1 MKKILS
7 VLSILVLAIAVK
19 AQTMNVV
26 IGDVTYQ
33 FHATQAGNMAYEAN
47 IATGNVLT
55 VMGKSF
61 VTTDITRIYIDNTE
75 VMGNL
80 VTVTYEGTSAKVTV
94 AGNVAQYVTPTVNGA
109 HVSIE
114 QSNTDDVN
122 NDEIVYSLSG
132 TTTDGEFAMSGSYK
146 CTIQLAGLTL
156 TNPSGAAIQI
166 ANGKRIQISA
176 KNGTVNT
183 LTDGA
188 NGSQKACIY
197 SKGQIQ
203 LQGQGTLNVTGKT
216 AHAIKSGDYITV
228 KNLTLNVLGAVND
241 GISCN
246 EYFQMKSGT
255 VSISGVGDDGI
266 QADLDGTTTTG
277 ETADHEDE
285 DSGNIY
291 LEGGTLTINVT
302 ATAAKGIKAAGD
314 MKISNGTIQVTTS
327 GAGTYDSTE
336 RDAKGCAGLKSDGNM
351 YISGGEITLKSTG
364 TGGKCIKADG
374 KLLISDGVITATSTG
389 ANYKY
394 SSYYSASAKA
404 IKCDGTLTING
415 GTITAI
421 ASSHEAI
428 ESKSTID
435 ITGGTVYAQSS
446 DDAINSA
453 STFTISGGSVCGYS
467 TGNDGLDANGNMY
480 IKGGLIYAI
489 GKTSPEMALDANTEG
504 GYKLYVQGGTIIA
517 IGSLE
522 GGASLTQSCYQSS
535 SWNKNTWYSITVGS
549 DTFAF
554 MTPSSGGTSLVV
566 SGASQPSVKS
576 GVTVTGGTSCFNG
589 MGNTGGTISG
599 GSTVTLS
606 TYSGGNSGPG
616 GGGGGHRPW

>member
-7 VLSILVLAIAVK
+7 VLSLLILAIAVK

-26 IGDVTYQ
+26 MGDVTYQ
-33 FHATQAGNMAYEAN
+33 FPATQAGNMTYEAN
-47 IATGNVLT
+47 NALT
-55 VMGKSF
+55 IMGKSF
-61 VTTDITRIYIDNTE
+61 ATTDITKIYIDNTE
-75 VMGNL
+75 VTGNL
-80 VTVTYEGTSAKVTV
+80 VTVSYEGTSAKVTV

-114 QSNTDDVN
+114 QSNTDDVD

-132 TTTDGEFAMSGSYK
+132 TSTDGEFAMSGSYK

-277 ETADHEDE
+277 ETTDHEDE

-302 ATAAKGIKAAGD
+302 ATAAKGVKAAGD
-314 MKISNGTIQVTTS
+314 MKISGGTIQVTTS

-404 IKCDGTLTING
+404 IKCDGALTING

>member
-7 VLSILVLAIAVK
+7 VLSLLILAIAVK

-33 FHATQAGNMAYEAN
+33 FPATQAGNMAYEADVTAGN
-47 IATGNVLT
+47 ILT
-55 VMGKSF
+55 IMGKSF
-61 VTTDITRIYIDNTE
+61 ATTDITRIYIDNTE

-216 AHAIKSGDYITV
+216 AHAIKSGDYISV
-228 KNLTLNVLGAVND
+228 KNLTLNVLSAVKD

-255 VSISGVGDDGI
+255 VSIGSVGDDGI
-266 QADLDGTTTTG
+266 QADLDGTTSTG

-404 IKCDGTLTING
+404 IKCDGALTING

-504 GYKLYVQGGTIIA
+504 GYKLYVQGGTIIV